1 MASSGSDALI
11 DRHLQPIIADRLA
24 STPVVVLN
32 GPRTVGKST
41 LLAACARE
49 HGVQVIDLDDLP
61 TRHSVAAD
69 PSYFVTPPQEPVCI
83 DEYQHVPAVLD
94 AVKAELNRD
103 SRAGRY
109 VLTGST
115 RYGSLPRV
123 SQSLTGRVHV
133 MTLWPLSQGEL
144 AGYREIFLD
153 ALLADPASLL
163 TRTPSTTSRREYEDA
178 ILLGGFPMAHAIP
191 ADSDRKRWFT
201 DYVNTVVDR
210 DVLEIRKVR
219 QRRVL
224 PLILR
229 HLAARTASI
238 VQATELAGRVQ
249 LDNRLVGDYVT
260 LLESVFLVHRLDA
273 FGRTLSARVTKAPKL
288 HMVDTG
294 LAARLLGVTG
304 HKLQLRDPAV
314 LTEFGH
320 LVETFVVNELIK
332 QAGWAQAR
340 VEFSHFRTK
349 DHHEVDLVIES
360 DDGPVAAVEI
370 KAKASVDDKDFRGL
384 RMLRDRLGAD
394 FVGGAVINLGTRS
407 YRYDDRLYVM
417 PLDRLWTPQP

>member
-1 MASSGSDALI
+1 MESTNPDALI
-11 DRHLQPIIADRLA
+11 GRHLQPVIADRLT
-24 STPVVVLN
+24 STPVLVLS

-49 HGVQVIDLDDLP
+49 HGVLVTDLDDLP
-61 TRHSVAAD
+61 TRRSVADD
-69 PSYFVTPPQEPVCI
+69 PSYFVAAPHEPVCI

-94 AVKAELNRD
+94 AIKAELNRD

-115 RYGSLPRV
+115 RYGSLPRL

-144 AGYREIFLD
+144 AGHRETFLD
-153 ALLADPASLL
+153 ALLTDPGSML
-163 TRTPSTTSRREYEDA
+163 TRTPSSTSRRVYEDA
-178 ILLGGFPMAHAIP
+178 ILLGGFPMAHALQ
-191 ADSDRKRWFT
+191 ADGDRKRWFT
-201 DYVNTVVDR
+201 DYVNTVIDR

-249 LDNRLVGDYVT
+249 LDNRLVGDYIT
-260 LLESVFLVHRLDA
+260 LLESVFLVHRLNA
-273 FGRTLSARVTKAPKL
+273 FGRTLSSRVTKAPKL

-304 HKLQLRDPAV
+304 HKLQLREPAA
-314 LTEFGH
+314 LSEFGH
-320 LVETFVVNELIK
+320 LVETFTVNELLK
-332 QAGWAQAR
+332 QAGWAQSQ

-349 DHHEVDLVIES
+349 DHHEVDLVVES
-360 DDGPVAAVEI
+360 EDGPLAAVEV
-370 KAKASVDDKDFRGL
+370 KAKASIDDKDFRGL
-384 RMLRDRLGAD
+384 RMLRDRLGTS
-394 FVGGAVINLGTRS
+394 FRGGVVINLGTRS

-417 PLDRLWTPQP
+417 PLDRLWTPQT